1 MFGLLTL
8 PTRALGHA
16 DPFATMTPSRLIDR
30 VRSVTSIADC
40 GRIAVGS
47 LLRSREL
54 PTAPHAKLRG
64 RARLLQ
70 RVASDLL
77 RAHRIVVDVE
87 GKLPDR
93 PVILVSNH
101 LGYLDPIVLAATT
114 ACAPIA
120 KREVDGWPVIG
131 NFTRA
136 LGVNFVT
143 RGDAMS
149 GAAALHRASRA
160 LRAGVSV
167 LNFPEGTTTSGERVL
182 PFRRGIFGLA
192 RRLRVPVVP
201 VRVDLEDPETSWV
214 GDDPFVPHYF
224 RTAGRATTK
233 VRVRFFPSFVPRT
246 SDSAESIADFTR
258 RVIMSRVVSVPTP
271 RRSDLDPLY
280 A

>member
-8 PTRALGHA
+8 PTRALGYA
-16 DPFATMTPSRLIDR
+16 DPLGSIAPSRLVDH
-30 VRSVTSIADC
+30 VRALSSVTDC
-40 GRIAVGS
+40 GRIAVES
-47 LLRSREL
+47 LLRSRAL

-70 RVASDLL
+70 RVANDLL
-77 RAHRIVVDVE
+77 RAHRIVVEIE
-87 GKLPDR
+87 GASPDR
-93 PVILVSNH
+93 PAILVSNH
-101 LGYLDPIVLAATT
+101 LGYLDPIVLAATV

-131 NFTRA
+131 DFMRA
-136 LGVNFVT
+136 LGVNFVS

-149 GAAALHRASRA
+149 GAAALQRASRA

-167 LNFPEGTTTSGERVL
+167 LNFPEGTTTTGERVL

-201 VRVDLEDPETSWV
+201 VRVDFDDPETSWV

-233 VRVRFFPSFVPRT
+233 VRVRFFPSFVPRAT
-246 SDSAESIADFTR
+246 DAAESIADFSR
-258 RVIMSRVVSVPTP
+258 RVIASRAVAAPSP
-271 RRSDLDPLY
+271 RRSDLDPLF